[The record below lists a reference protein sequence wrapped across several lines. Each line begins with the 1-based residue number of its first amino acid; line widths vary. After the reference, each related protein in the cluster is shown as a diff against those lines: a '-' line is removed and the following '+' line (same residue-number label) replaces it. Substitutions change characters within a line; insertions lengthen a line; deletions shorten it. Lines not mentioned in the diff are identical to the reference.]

1 MYFGSA
7 IGAETV
13 RRTREAIGYN
23 LVQHYGTTETWIIT
37 VLRPQDH
44 DVARLSRLASCGVAV
59 PFVQIRV
66 VGIGGE
72 DVDPGKVGEI
82 LVKSPTMFTGYLRQ
96 PDATHRAVRGG
107 WYATGD
113 LGFLDRDGYLTQV
126 DRTKEM
132 IISGGENI
140 YSVEVERALLRHPS
154 LANAAVIGTPD
165 PKWGEA
171 VTAFVLCVPGASVT
185 GEQLKRHCHE
195 LLAGYKIPKVIV
207 VEARRHRG
215 SIPAGR
221 GG

>member
-1 MYFGSA
+1 M
-7 IGAETV
+7 
-13 RRTREAIGYN
+13 
-23 LVQHYGTTETWIIT
+23 
-37 VLRPQDH
+37 
-44 DVARLSRLASCGVAV
+44 
-59 PFVQIRV
+59 
-66 VGIGGE
+66 
-72 DVDPGKVGEI
+72 
-82 LVKSPTMFTGYLRQ
+82 
-96 PDATHRAVRGG
+96 RGG

-113 LGFLDRDGYLTQV
+113 LGFLDRDGYLTLV
-126 DRTKEM
+126 DRAKEM